1 MDQGQAAPGSQL
13 GDSGRVYGPLLKPQV
28 AALGLGAVLLVQL
41 LRRMQARALL
51 RLHAAE
57 AEMAE
62 VARRGR
68 ERDRDP
74 EEDRDRHRLLQLLHG
89 HAETARRHV
98 RRLSMPWHGYAAA
111 PHGAQPS
118 SGRDPERELDAAL
131 DAAVAHERR
140 RTGSVAREELLD
152 PRLVSREAS
161 PDALRSTQGSTSPGA
176 GAGARARTPSPA
188 PLPASRDRSLW
199 SLLLGGQ

>member
-1 MDQGQAAPGSQL
+1 M
-13 GDSGRVYGPLLKPQV
+13 
-28 AALGLGAVLLVQL
+28 AALGLGALLLLQL

-74 EEDRDRHRLLQLLHG
+74 EEERDRHRLLQLLHG
-89 HAETARRHV
+89 HAEAARRHV

-118 SGRDPERELDAAL
+118 SPGRDPERELDAA
-131 DAAVAHERR
+131 VAHERR
-140 RTGSVAREELLD
+140 RAGSVAREELLD
-152 PRLVSREAS
+152 PRLVSREGS

>member
-1 MDQGQAAPGSQL
+1 M
-13 GDSGRVYGPLLKPQV
+13 PQV
-28 AALGLGAVLLVQL
+28 AALGLGAVLLLQL

-62 VARRGR
+62 VAGRGR

-74 EEDRDRHRLLQLLHG
+74 DQDRDRHRLLQLLHG
-89 HAETARRHV
+89 HAEAARRHV

-118 SGRDPERELDAAL
+118 SGRDPERELDL
-131 DAAVAHERR
+131 AVANERR
-140 RTGSVAREELLD
+140 RTGSVGREELLD

-161 PDALRSTQGSTSPGA
+161 PFALRSTHGPTSPGA
-176 GAGARARTPSPA
+176 GAGAGARTPSPA
-188 PLPASRDRSLW
+188 PLPEPASRNRSLW

>member
-1 MDQGQAAPGSQL
+1 
-13 GDSGRVYGPLLKPQV
+13 
-28 AALGLGAVLLVQL
+28 
-41 LRRMQARALL
+41 MQARALL

-62 VARRGR
+62 VAGRGR
-68 ERDRDP
+68 ERGGDPDQVRDQV
-74 EEDRDRHRLLQLLHG
+74 RDRHRLLQLLHG
-89 HAETARRHV
+89 HAEAARRRV
-98 RRLSMPWHGYAAA
+98 RKLSMPWHGYAAA

-118 SGRDPERELDAAL
+118 SGRDSERELDAA
-131 DAAVAHERR
+131 VADELRN
-140 RTGSVAREELLD
+140 TGSVAREELLD

-188 PLPASRDRSLW
+188 LLPEPASRDRSLW